1 MNNLQ
6 PRQTLLRPGRFPDR
20 SRHTGEER
28 QKGGTKTKWGEKPQ
42 PTQLLCVNVDRCG
55 LRRGQ
60 SLSPRA
66 LQWDV
71 GGYKGTLGCR
81 ALAKQHQKLLLTL
94 VLGSQIPQ
102 PKWLSTGTN

>member
-1 MNNLQ
+1 MNSLQ

-20 SRHTGEER
+20 SRHTGEVR
-28 QKGGTKTKWGEKPQ
+28 QKGGTRTKWEEKPQ

-55 LRRGQ
+55 LRGVQ
-60 SLSPRA
+60 SLSPRT

-81 ALAKQHQKLLLTL
+81 ALARQHQKLLGSLTSSAKL
-94 VLGSQIPQ
+94 A
-102 PKWLSTGTN
+102 LS